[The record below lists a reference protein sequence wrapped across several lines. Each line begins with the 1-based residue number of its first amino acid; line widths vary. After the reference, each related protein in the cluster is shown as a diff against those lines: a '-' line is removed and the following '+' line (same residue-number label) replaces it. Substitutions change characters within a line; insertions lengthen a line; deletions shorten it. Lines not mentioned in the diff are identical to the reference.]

1 MRLIAFAAALIAV
14 LPAGLAAQAAFT
26 VEPVTLTEWKSV
38 YGRIEARDRVP
49 ARARLGGTLVR
60 LGMTEGDRVSSGQD
74 VARIKDDKLEFRLS
88 ALDARAEA
96 LTSQL
101 ENASSE
107 LARGEKLLER
117 GVTTAQRLDALRTD
131 VNVLRNE
138 LDGVQA
144 DRHVIEQQ
152 VTEGTVL
159 APLDGL
165 VLDVP
170 VTKGAVVMPGEVV
183 ATIGGG
189 GFFLRLAVPERHA
202 ESLVEGETIEIEE
215 KGKTRDGTLARIY
228 PQIENGRVIADVEVP
243 GLSDSFVNKRVL
255 VRLPV
260 DERAALVVPE
270 AALITRAGLDYLR
283 ISGGE
288 DGTLLRTVLP
298 GQRHVIDGRP
308 MVEIVTGLNP
318 GETVVIGNE

>member
-1 MRLIAFAAALIAV
+1 MRLIAFAAALAAV
-14 LPAGLAAQAAFT
+14 LPGGIAAQAAFT
-26 VEPVTLTEWKSV
+26 AKPVTLTEWKAV

-49 ARARLGGTLVR
+49 ARARLGGTLLR
-60 LGMTEGDRVSSGQD
+60 LGVTEGDRVSAGQD
-74 VARIKDDKLEFRLS
+74 LARIKDDKLEFRLS

-96 LTSQL
+96 LQSQL
-101 ENASSE
+101 ENAEAE
-107 LARGEKLLER
+107 LRRGEALLER

-144 DRHVIEQQ
+144 DRRVIEQQ
-152 VTEGTVL
+152 VAEGTVL
-159 APLDGL
+159 APLEGR

-170 VTKGAVVMPGEVV
+170 VTQGAVVMPGEVV

-202 ESLVEGETIEIEE
+202 GFLAEGDSIEIEDQ
-215 KGKTRDGTLARIY
+215 GGTRRGTLARVY

-243 GLSDSFVNKRVL
+243 ELSDAFVNKRVL

-260 DERAALVVPE
+260 DERKALVVPE
-270 AALITRAGLDYLR
+270 AALITRSGLDYLR
-283 ISGGE
+283 VAGA
-288 DGTLLRTVLP
+288 DGPVLRSVLP
-298 GQRHVIDGRP
+298 GQRHVIDGRA
-308 MVEIVTGLNP
+308 MVEIVTGLTP
-318 GETVVIGNE
+318 GEQVVTGDE